1 MGSMKKWMLGA
12 ALGFGALALSVAPA
26 QAARVHVFVGV
37 GGPQAYIP
45 PCPGPGYAWVAGYWN
60 DGYWTPGYW
69 NYVGYGPGVVI
80 RGGFGRD
87 RGYGYVDHRDFD
99 RDRHSDRDNHFRR

>member
-1 MGSMKKWMLGA
+1 M
-12 ALGFGALALSVAPA
+12 
-26 QAARVHVFVGV
+26 GV

-69 NYVGYGPGVVI
+69 NYVGYSPGVAI
-80 RGGFGRD
+80 RGGFYDRGPAFYHRD
-87 RGYGYVDHRDFD
+87 RDRDRHFD
-99 RDRHSDRDNHFRR
+99 RDRDRHFDRDNHFRR